1 VFLPIPFGN
10 LLPAV
15 ALCAFGLALMERDGV
30 LVLLGVGAL
39 GVGLM
44 VLGGAALA
52 VKVLALDGVSRLL
65 QLT

>member
-1 VFLPIPFGN
+1 
-10 LLPAV
+10 V

-30 LVLLGVGAL
+30 LVLLGLGAL
-39 GVGLM
+39 GFGLM